1 MVISESNQMNKIQ
14 FLNGFQSLF
23 NRNCLIVETKL
34 SIHRTNQWYSLNKWK
49 WWTFNDEF
57 VDSGRSLNTKLKV
70 SFTEDRILWIKWS
83 CSGVFL
89 ALQASPILI
98 KFRLSF
104 KFMWQFSMLRTVFVK
119 NIQTISFM
127 GQIHLMWLYI
137 VFGRLLNLPIG
148 L

>member
-1 MVISESNQMNKIQ
+1 MSSNGHNPEWNSK
-14 FLNGFQSLF
+14 NGNLVKT
-23 NRNCLIVETKL
+23 NL
-34 SIHRTNQWYSLNKWK
+34 SFYRTYQWYSLNKWK
-49 WWTFNDEF
+49 WWTFIDEF

-70 SFTEDRILWIKWS
+70 SFTKDSILWIKWS

-89 ALQASPILI
+89 ALQSSPFLI

-104 KFMWQFSMLRTVFVK
+104 KFMWQFSMLKTVFVE

-127 GQIHLMWLYI
+127 AQIHLLWMYI